1 LSYNRPKQPHL
12 NESRLRETKAM
23 NRFRALLVATS
34 IGVVLALAGVA
45 MACPTCGEGLMQAD
59 PHAQSIAAGYKYS
72 IIFMVT
78 MPYLCLGTLAS
89 IAYYSIHRARTQQQ
103 AADAE
108 AFGDQ
113 PTDG

>member
-1 LSYNRPKQPHL
+1 
-12 NESRLRETKAM
+12 M
-23 NRFRALLVATS
+23 NRFRSLLIVLS
-34 IGVVLALAGVA
+34 IGATLALAGAA

-89 IAYYSIHRARTQQQ
+89 IAYYSVRRARAQQI
-103 AADAE
+103 ADAE

>member
-1 LSYNRPKQPHL
+1 
-12 NESRLRETKAM
+12 M
-23 NRFRALLVATS
+23 NRFRLLLIVVS
-34 IGVVLALAGVA
+34 IGATLALAGVA

-59 PHAQSIAAGYKYS
+59 PHAQSIAAGFKYS

-89 IAYYSIHRARTQQQ
+89 IAYYSIHRAKAQQ

-108 AFGDQ
+108 EFGDQ
-113 PTDG
+113 PTDV

>member
-1 LSYNRPKQPHL
+1 
-12 NESRLRETKAM
+12 M
-23 NRFRALLVATS
+23 NRFRFLLVAMSVGLT
-34 IGVVLALAGVA
+34 LALAGAA

-89 IAYYSIHRARTQQQ
+89 IAYYSIHRARAQQH
-103 AADAE
+103 AAEAE
-108 AFGDQ
+108 AFGDP
-113 PTDG
+113 PTDS